1 MKKVLFYLNIALA
14 IFFLNSLCA
23 TGVHTESG
31 FKTATQEYAFDS
43 NQISSENPFF
53 DICFEDILED
63 DMTDSERKKSASVQ
77 ISQFNTSFVAQNFS
91 DNSYKKPLPA
101 EHFLPC
107 KSSLITFL
115 CVFRI

>member
-53 DICFEDILED
+53 DIYFEDILED
-63 DMTDSERKKSASVQ
+63 DLTDSERKKPASVQ
-77 ISQFNTSFVAQNFS
+77 ISQYNASFVAQNFS
-91 DNSYKKPLPA
+91 DNNFKEQLPA
-101 EHFLPC
+101 DHFFPC
-107 KSSLITFL
+107 KASIITFL